1 MLDEVLDLV
10 SIFVSRAL
18 ELHNIDY
25 ISLQQLFSL
34 VLVRYAELL
43 FLLRDVCHVRGFR
56 VSESRETTRFVGL
69 RFRALGRQAIFGD
82 GLHVQQF
89 VLSQHDSSRF
99 IFLEEGP
106 VRLQICWLCTPSSRV
121 SVYNLD

>member
-18 ELHNIDY
+18 ELNNIDY

-34 VLVRYAELL
+34 VLIGHAELL

-56 VSESRETTRFVGL
+56 VSECREATRFVGL
-69 RFRALGRQAIFGD
+69 RFRALGRQAIFGHS
-82 GLHVQQF
+82 LHIQQF
-89 VLSQHDSSRF
+89 ILS
-99 IFLEEGP
+99 
-106 VRLQICWLCTPSSRV
+106 
-121 SVYNLD
+121 